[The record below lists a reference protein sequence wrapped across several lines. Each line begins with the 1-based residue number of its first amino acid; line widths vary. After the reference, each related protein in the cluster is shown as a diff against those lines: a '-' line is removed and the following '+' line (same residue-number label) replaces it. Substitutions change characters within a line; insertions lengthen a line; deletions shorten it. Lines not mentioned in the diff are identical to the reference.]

1 MSSPSIQALSQE
13 VVNRI
18 AAGEV
23 IHRPSSALKELLE
36 NSLDA
41 GSTSISVT
49 SKAGGLKLLQISDN
63 GHGIHRA
70 DFPRVCERFATSKLR
85 EYEDLSQIETFGFRG
100 EALASIS
107 HVAHVSVTSMTADA
121 ACAHRASFS
130 DGLLPAEP
138 RPCAG
143 TRGTTIAVE
152 DMFYNVPMRRAAM
165 KGAGEEYS
173 RLLQVV
179 QSYALD
185 NAGVAMSRRRGVET
199 PSCSGANG

>member
-130 DGLLPAEP
+130 DGLLVPPKPGELTAPSHLTPPLPTSPLQASPPSRVPAP
-138 RPCAG
+138 A
-143 TRGTTIAVE
+143 
-152 DMFYNVPMRRAAM
+152 RAAPRSRWRTCFTTCRC
-165 KGAGEEYS
+165 GAP
-173 RLLQVV
+173 R
-179 QSYALD
+179 
-185 NAGVAMSRRRGVET
+185 
-199 PSCSGANG
+199 